1 MLCRLVPGR
10 PASFPFPVQ
19 NGFARLSPGSR
30 AAGPPHHKPDYPSF
44 GKRDTG
50 DGKRVGSPFQA
61 GRTGPSTITSVDP
74 LRTGARLLSK
84 GMRGGNGALTLLGAL
99 LAARGI
105 VRWLDRPDRELLYSK
120 RLKPGQSLRITVPK
134 GD

>member
-1 MLCRLVPGR
+1 MPDQRWAGP
-10 PASFPFPVQ
+10 SHDFPL
-19 NGFARLSPGSR
+19 ATDLSGIGYRESGIGSR
-30 AAGPPHHKPDYPSF
+30 VSGIA
-44 GKRDTG
+44 RC
-50 DGKRVGSPFQA
+50 
-61 GRTGPSTITSVDP
+61 TITSVDP

-120 RLKPGQSLRITVPK
+120 RLKPGQSLEIRVPTR
-134 GD
+134 D

>member
-1 MLCRLVPGR
+1 MISLRWAARRVTRFPIRGGRDRLTT
-10 PASFPFPVQ
+10 PADP
-19 NGFARLSPGSR
+19 
-30 AAGPPHHKPDYPSF
+30 PSF
-44 GKRDTG
+44 GHRESVSGTG
-50 DGKRVGSPFQA
+50 HRASGIGI
-61 GRTGPSTITSVDP
+61 GPSTITSVDP

>member
-1 MLCRLVPGR
+1 MPGQR
-10 PASFPFPVQ
+10 W
-19 NGFARLSPGSR
+19 
-30 AAGPPHHKPDYPSF
+30 AGPSHDVP
-44 GKRDTG
+44 
-50 DGKRVGSPFQA
+50 RV
-61 GRTGPSTITSVDP
+61 TGPIGYRAPGTGRSTITFVDP

-120 RLKPGQSLRITVPK
+120 RLKPGQSLRISVPK

>member
-1 MLCRLVPGR
+1 M
-10 PASFPFPVQ
+10 
-19 NGFARLSPGSR
+19 
-30 AAGPPHHKPDYPSF
+30 
-44 GKRDTG
+44 
-50 DGKRVGSPFQA
+50 
-61 GRTGPSTITSVDP
+61 DP

>member
-1 MLCRLVPGR
+1 VCWT
-10 PASFPFPVQ
+10 
-19 NGFARLSPGSR
+19 GSR
-30 AAGPPHHKPDYPSF
+30 H
-44 GKRDTG
+44 RLN
-50 DGKRVGSPFQA
+50 R
-61 GRTGPSTITSVDP
+61 GRSGIGHRASGIGPSTITSVDP

>member
-1 MLCRLVPGR
+1 MGWTASRHGLIHGLSGIGHRGSGIGR
-10 PASFPFPVQ
+10 
-19 NGFARLSPGSR
+19 G
-30 AAGPPHHKPDYPSF
+30 
-44 GKRDTG
+44 
-50 DGKRVGSPFQA
+50 
-61 GRTGPSTITSVDP
+61 TITFVDP

-105 VRWLDRPDRELLYSK
+105 LRWLDRPDRELLYSK

>member
-1 MLCRLVPGR
+1 MLGR
-10 PASFPFPVQ
+10 SASFPFPVR
-19 NGFARLSPGSR
+19 NPEVVRSAIPEVTHGWTVPRHRLIRDHSGN
-30 AAGPPHHKPDYPSF
+30 
-44 GKRDTG
+44 GKREAS
-50 DGKRVGSPFQA
+50 RPVPSSRPA
-61 GRTGPSTITSVDP
+61 RSTITLVDP

-105 VRWLDRPDRELLYSK
+105 VRWLERPDRELLYSK